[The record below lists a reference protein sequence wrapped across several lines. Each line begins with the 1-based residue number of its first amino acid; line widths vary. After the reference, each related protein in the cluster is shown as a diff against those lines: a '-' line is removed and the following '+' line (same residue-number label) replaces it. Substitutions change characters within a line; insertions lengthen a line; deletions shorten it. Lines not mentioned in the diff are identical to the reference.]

1 MCRCKTQALEAGQIT
16 GTWAILPGISH
27 PYLCAQ
33 PPHRR
38 WAPGG
43 AQHPEAWGEEW
54 GDRVS
59 AAQGAGARVLVR
71 LLCWSQSLPA
81 PGLVLIRALSCFM
94 AYISVVCVVAG
105 EGCLPFLRCNRES
118 PVRLLAER
126 RLGKAVT
133 AAKRGFVPMPPGVRL
148 GYDVP
153 PGLFVCLMS

>member
-1 MCRCKTQALEAGQIT
+1 MGGLKQIKTLILIMCRCKTQALEAGQIT

-105 EGCLPFLRCNRES
+105 EEAAFLSSGAIGRARCVCWLSAGWAKQSLLPNGILSPCLRG
-118 PVRLLAER
+118 
-126 RLGKAVT
+126 LG
-133 AAKRGFVPMPPGVRL
+133 
-148 GYDVP
+148 
-153 PGLFVCLMS
+153 